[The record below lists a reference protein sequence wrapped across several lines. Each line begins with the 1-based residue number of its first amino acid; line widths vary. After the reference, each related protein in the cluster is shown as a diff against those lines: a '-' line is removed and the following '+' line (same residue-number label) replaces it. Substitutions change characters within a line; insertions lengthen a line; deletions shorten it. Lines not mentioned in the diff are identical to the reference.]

1 MCLLPFWPE
10 IEAVSKWSTML
21 AVLLFCYIWQMA
33 MKVLEINVQNSAKY
47 TEHKLTNQNNIQ
59 LQILKNGEQ
68 NRMVFVVY
76 MHSHIFFQT

>member
-1 MCLLPFWPE
+1 
-10 IEAVSKWSTML
+10 
-21 AVLLFCYIWQMA
+21 

-76 MHSHIFFQT
+76 TLIFLFKRERRPRLNQK